1 MIGFS
6 LSDELTEIKD
16 RISIFV
22 RDKIIPYEKDPR
34 NTNHGPSDELRLEL
48 NELARQAGLFAPQLP
63 TKWGGLGLNHVGT
76 AIALEAAGYS
86 PLGPV
91 ALHCNA
97 PDEGN
102 MNLLAKVASEEQS
115 EKWLRPLAVSLIK
128 DLSGIIEDLP
138 GPLLHSYKRNV

>member
-115 EKWLRPLAVSLIK
+115 EKW
-128 DLSGIIEDLP
+128 
-138 GPLLHSYKRNV
+138 